1 MGFGISTPEQARRV
15 SSVADGIIVGSRI
28 IELIEEDASLAKLQ
42 AFIGRLRE
50 AVQTNKGV
58 IDDAACNTRRS
69 ERNQQKEEK

>member
-28 IELIEEDASLAKLQ
+28 IQLIEEDASLAKLR

-58 IDDAACNTRRS
+58 IDDAVCNTRRS